1 MTGRKR
7 LLIALLLA
15 PALALPSACARVV
28 NPATGQTEFT
38 AMSPDQEQE
47 IGQEQHPQVLMQFGG
62 AYEDPELQAYVTRIG
77 DELATV
83 SDLPELDFTFTL
95 LNSEVINAFALPG
108 GYVYITRGLLALA
121 DNEAELAGVMAHEI
135 GHVTSRHSAQ
145 RYSRGVLAQGG
156 LAIGTILAGVLGGG
170 AAADMVQQAGGLG
183 AQAYLA
189 GYSRDQEF
197 QADELGVR
205 YMARAGY
212 DPTAMSSFLEKLERN
227 DQLLRR
233 LAGRDGGADP
243 ASSWFA
249 THPRTPDRVLRA
261 AEQASAASTGQRRTG
276 RDAYLD
282 RIDGMVYGEDPTQG
296 FVRGRTFVH
305 PELRFA
311 FDVPQGYRIVN
322 TPAAV
327 IGQAQNSLMKFDAV
341 RVPEGQDVGAYLA
354 RDWARELGAGRLGN
368 VAQSQV
374 SGMPAASAVHPG
386 RLDDGQQVTV
396 ALAALRAGD
405 ERVYRFMF
413 VSPGRMS
420 SAQANAYQATVNSF
434 RRLSAEEAAA
444 MQGRRLRVVT
454 VEPGQDVEDLA
465 RRMAVDSLPREQFEL
480 LNGLDSGDSLS
491 PGQKVKLVVG

>member
-1 MTGRKR
+1 MTGRQG
-7 LLIALLLA
+7 LLLALLLI

-38 AMSPDQEQE
+38 AMSPAQEQE
-47 IGQEQHPQVLMQFGG
+47 IGEEQHPQVLMQFGG
-62 AYEDPELQAYVTRIG
+62 PYDDAELQSYVSRIG
-77 DELATV
+77 DELAAV
-83 SDLPELDFTFTL
+83 SELPELDFTFTV

-135 GHVTSRHSAQ
+135 GHVTARHSAQ

-156 LAIGTILAGVLGGG
+156 LAIGTVLAGVLGGG
-170 AAADMVQQAGGLG
+170 AAADLVQQAGGLG

-227 DQLLRR
+227 DQLMRR
-233 LAGRDGGADP
+233 LSDRDGADP

-261 AEQASAASTGQRRTG
+261 AEQASAATPGENRTG
-276 RDAYLD
+276 REDYLEQ
-282 RIDGMVYGEDPTQG
+282 IDGMVYGEDPSQG

-305 PELRFA
+305 PDLRFA
-311 FDVPQGYRIVN
+311 FDVPDGYRIVN

-341 RVPEGQDVGAYLA
+341 RSPAGQDVGAYLA
-354 RDWARELGAGRLGN
+354 RDWAQELGAGRLDN
-368 VAQSQV
+368 VATSQV
-374 SGMPAASAVHPG
+374 NGMPAASAVAAG
-386 RLDDGQQVTV
+386 QLDNGQPVTV
-396 ALAALRAGD
+396 ALAALRAGN
-405 ERVYRFMF
+405 EQVYRFMF
-413 VSPGRMS
+413 VSPGSMS
-420 SAQANAYQATVNSF
+420 SAQASAYQATVNSF
-434 RRLSAEEAAA
+434 RRLSADEAAA
-444 MQGRRLRVVT
+444 LQARRLRVVT
-454 VEPGQDVEDLA
+454 VERGQDVEDLA

-480 LNGLDSGDSLS
+480 LNGLESGDSLS
-491 PGQKVKLVVG
+491 PGQQVKLVVG

>member
-7 LLIALLLA
+7 LLLALLLL

-38 AMSPDQEQE
+38 AMSPAQEQE
-47 IGQEQHPQVLMQFGG
+47 IGEEQHPQVLMQFGG
-62 AYEDPELQAYVTRIG
+62 PYDDAELQSYVSRIG
-77 DELATV
+77 DELAAV
-83 SDLPELDFTFTL
+83 SELPELDFTFTV

-135 GHVTSRHSAQ
+135 GHVTARHSAQ
-145 RYSRGVLAQGG
+145 RYIRGVLAKGG
-156 LAIGTILAGVLGGG
+156 RAIGTIRAGVLGGA
-170 AAADMVQQAGGLG
+170 AAADLVQQAGGLG

-227 DQLLRR
+227 DQLMRR
-233 LAGRDGGADP
+233 LSDRDGADP

-261 AEQASAASTGQRRTG
+261 AEQASAATPGENRTG
-276 RDAYLD
+276 REDYLEQ
-282 RIDGMVYGEDPTQG
+282 IDGMVYGEDPSQG

-305 PELRFA
+305 PDLRFA

-341 RVPEGQDVGAYLA
+341 RSPAGQDVGAYLA
-354 RDWARELGAGRLGN
+354 RDWAQELGAGRLDN
-368 VAQSQV
+368 VATSQV
-374 SGMPAASAVHPG
+374 NGMPAASAVAAG
-386 RLDDGQQVTV
+386 QLDNGQPVTV
-396 ALAALRAGD
+396 ALAALRAGN
-405 ERVYRFMF
+405 EQVYRFMF
-413 VSPGRMS
+413 VSPGSMS
-420 SAQANAYQATVNSF
+420 SAQASAYQATVNSF
-434 RRLSAEEAAA
+434 RRLSADEAAA
-444 MQGRRLRVVT
+444 LQARRLRVVT
-454 VEPGQDVEDLA
+454 VERGQDVEDLA

-480 LNGLDSGDSLS
+480 LNGLESGDSLS
-491 PGQKVKLVVG
+491 PGQQVKLVVG

>member
-15 PALALPSACARVV
+15 PALALPSGCSRVV

-38 AMSPDQEQE
+38 AMSPAQERQ

-62 AYEDPELQAYVTRIG
+62 AYSDPELQGYVTRIG
-77 DELATV
+77 DGLAAV
-83 SDLPELDFTFTL
+83 SELPELDFTFTV

-135 GHVTSRHSAQ
+135 GHVTARHSAQ
-145 RYSRGVLAQGG
+145 RHSRGVVAQGG

-170 AAADMVQQAGGLG
+170 LAADLVQQAGGLG
-183 AQAYLA
+183 AEAYLA
-189 GYSRDQEF
+189 GYSREQEF

-227 DQLLRR
+227 DQLMRR
-233 LAGRDGGADP
+233 LAGRDEADP

-261 AEQASAASTGQRRTG
+261 AEQASAANPGENRTG
-276 RDAYLD
+276 RDDYLEQ
-282 RIDGMVYGEDPTQG
+282 IDGMVYGEDPSQG

-311 FDVPQGYRIVN
+311 FDAPPGYRIVN

-327 IGQAQNSLMKFDAV
+327 IGQAQNGLMKFDAV
-341 RVPEGQDVGAYLA
+341 RVPAGQDVGTYLA
-354 RDWARELGAGRLGN
+354 RDWAQELGAGRLAN

-374 SGMPAASAVHPG
+374 HGMPAASAVAPG
-386 RLDDGQQVTV
+386 RLGNGQQVTV
-396 ALAALRAGD
+396 ALAALGAGNGQ
-405 ERVYRFMF
+405 VYRFMF
-413 VSPGRMS
+413 VSPGPMNA
-420 SAQANAYQATVNSF
+420 AQASAYQATVNSF
-434 RRLSAEEAAA
+434 RRLSADEAAA
-444 MQGRRLRVVT
+444 LQARRLRVVT
-454 VEPGQDVEDLA
+454 VEPGQAIDDLA
-465 RRMAVDSLPREQFEL
+465 RAMAVDSLPREQFEL
-480 LNGLDSGDSLS
+480 LNGLDAGDPLR
-491 PGQKVKLVVG
+491 PGEKVKLVMG

>member
-1 MTGRKR
+1 MTGRQG
-7 LLIALLLA
+7 LLLALLLV

-38 AMSPDQEQE
+38 AMSPAQEQE
-47 IGQEQHPQVLMQFGG
+47 IGEEQHPQVLMQFGG
-62 AYEDPELQAYVTRIG
+62 PYDDAELQSYVSRIG
-77 DELATV
+77 DELAAV
-83 SDLPELDFTFTL
+83 SELPELDFTFTV

-135 GHVTSRHSAQ
+135 GHVTARHSAQ

-156 LAIGTILAGVLGGG
+156 LAIGTVLAGVLGGG
-170 AAADMVQQAGGLG
+170 AAADLVQQAGGLG

-227 DQLLRR
+227 DQLMRR
-233 LAGRDGGADP
+233 LSDRDGADP

-261 AEQASAASTGQRRTG
+261 AEQASAASPGENRTG
-276 RDAYLD
+276 REDYLEQ
-282 RIDGMVYGEDPTQG
+282 IDGMVYGEDPSQG

-305 PELRFA
+305 PDLRFA
-311 FDVPQGYRIVN
+311 FDVPDGYRIVN

-341 RVPEGQDVGAYLA
+341 RSPAGQDVGAYLA
-354 RDWARELGAGRLGN
+354 RDWAQELGAGRLDN
-368 VAQSQV
+368 VAKSQV
-374 SGMPAASAVHPG
+374 NGMPAASAVAAG
-386 RLDDGQQVTV
+386 QLDNGQPVTV
-396 ALAALRAGD
+396 ALAALRAGN
-405 ERVYRFMF
+405 EQVYRFMF
-413 VSPGRMS
+413 VSPGSMS
-420 SAQANAYQATVNSF
+420 SAQASAYQATVNSF
-434 RRLSAEEAAA
+434 RRLSADEAAA
-444 MQGRRLRVVT
+444 LQARRLRVVT
-454 VEPGQDVEDLA
+454 VERGQDVEDLA

-480 LNGLDSGDSLS
+480 LNGLESGDSLS
-491 PGQKVKLVVG
+491 PGQQVKLVVG

>member
-1 MTGRKR
+1 MTGRQG
-7 LLIALLLA
+7 LLLALLLF

-38 AMSPDQEQE
+38 AMSPAQEQE
-47 IGQEQHPQVLMQFGG
+47 IGEEQHPQVLMQFGG
-62 AYEDPELQAYVTRIG
+62 PYDDAELQSYVSRIG
-77 DELATV
+77 DELAAV
-83 SDLPELDFTFTL
+83 SELPELDFTFTV

-135 GHVTSRHSAQ
+135 GHVTARHSAQ

-156 LAIGTILAGVLGGG
+156 LAIGTVLAGVLGGG
-170 AAADMVQQAGGLG
+170 AAADLVQQAGGLG
-183 AQAYLA
+183 AQASLA

-227 DQLLRR
+227 DQLMRR
-233 LAGRDGGADP
+233 LSGRDGADP

-261 AEQASAASTGQRRTG
+261 AEQASAASPGENRTG
-276 RDAYLD
+276 REDYLEQ
-282 RIDGMVYGEDPTQG
+282 IDGMVYGEDPSQG

-305 PELRFA
+305 PDLRFA

-341 RVPEGQDVGAYLA
+341 RSPAGQDVGAYLA
-354 RDWARELGAGRLGN
+354 RDWAQELGAGRLDN
-368 VAQSQV
+368 VATSQV
-374 SGMPAASAVHPG
+374 NGMPAASAVAAG
-386 RLDDGQQVTV
+386 QLDNGQPVTV
-396 ALAALRAGD
+396 ALAALRAGN
-405 ERVYRFMF
+405 EQVYRFMF
-413 VSPGRMS
+413 VSPGSMS
-420 SAQANAYQATVNSF
+420 SAQASAYQATVNSF
-434 RRLSAEEAAA
+434 RRLSADEAAA
-444 MQGRRLRVVT
+444 LQARRLRVVT
-454 VEPGQDVEDLA
+454 VERGQDVEDLA

-480 LNGLDSGDSLS
+480 LNGLESGDSLS
-491 PGQKVKLVVG
+491 PGQQVKLVVG

>member
-1 MTGRKR
+1 MTGRQG
-7 LLIALLLA
+7 LLLALLLF

-38 AMSPDQEQE
+38 AMSPAQEQE
-47 IGQEQHPQVLMQFGG
+47 IGEEQHPQVLMQFGG
-62 AYEDPELQAYVTRIG
+62 PYDDAELQSYVSRIG
-77 DELATV
+77 DELAAV
-83 SDLPELDFTFTL
+83 SELPELDFTFTV

-135 GHVTSRHSAQ
+135 GHVTARHSAQ

-156 LAIGTILAGVLGGG
+156 LAIGTVLAGVLGGG
-170 AAADMVQQAGGLG
+170 AAADLVQQAGGLG

-227 DQLLRR
+227 DQLMRR
-233 LAGRDGGADP
+233 LSDRDGADP

-261 AEQASAASTGQRRTG
+261 AEQASAASPGENRTG
-276 RDAYLD
+276 REDYLEQ
-282 RIDGMVYGEDPTQG
+282 IDGMVYGEDPSQG

-305 PELRFA
+305 PDLRFA

-341 RVPEGQDVGAYLA
+341 RSPAGQDVGAYLA
-354 RDWARELGAGRLGN
+354 RDWAQELGAGRLDN
-368 VAQSQV
+368 VATSQV
-374 SGMPAASAVHPG
+374 NGMPAASAVAAG
-386 RLDDGQQVTV
+386 QLDNGQPVTV
-396 ALAALRAGD
+396 ALAALRAGN
-405 ERVYRFMF
+405 EQVYRFMF
-413 VSPGRMS
+413 VSPGSMS
-420 SAQANAYQATVNSF
+420 SAQASAYQATVNSF
-434 RRLSAEEAAA
+434 RRLSADEAAA
-444 MQGRRLRVVT
+444 LQARRLRVVT
-454 VEPGQDVEDLA
+454 VERGQDVEDLA

-480 LNGLDSGDSLS
+480 LNGLESGDSLS
-491 PGQKVKLVVG
+491 PGQQVKLVVG

>member
-7 LLIALLLA
+7 LLIALLLVT
-15 PALALPSACARVV
+15 ALALPSACSRVV

-38 AMSPDQEQE
+38 AMSPAQERQ

-62 AYEDPELQAYVTRIG
+62 AYDDPELQSYVTRIG
-77 DELATV
+77 DGLAAISEL
-83 SDLPELDFTFTL
+83 PKLDFTFTV

-135 GHVTSRHSAQ
+135 GHVTARHSAQ
-145 RYSRGVLAQGG
+145 RHSRGVVAQGG

-170 AAADMVQQAGGLG
+170 LAADLVQHAGGLG
-183 AQAYLA
+183 AEAYLA
-189 GYSRDQEF
+189 GYSREQEF

-212 DPTAMSSFLEKLERN
+212 DPTAMSSFLEKLEHN
-227 DQLLRR
+227 DQLMRR
-233 LAGRDGGADP
+233 LAGRDEADP

-249 THPRTPDRVLRA
+249 THPRTPERVLRA
-261 AEQASAASTGQRRTG
+261 AEQASAATPGENRTG
-276 RDAYLD
+276 RDDYLEQ
-282 RIDGMVYGEDPTQG
+282 IDGMVYGEDPSQG

-311 FDVPQGYRIVN
+311 FDAPPGYRIVN

-341 RVPEGQDVGAYLA
+341 RVPAGRDVGAYLA
-354 RDWARELGAGRLGN
+354 RDWAQELGAGRLAN

-374 SGMPAASAVHPG
+374 NGMPAASAVAPG
-386 RLDDGQQVTV
+386 RLGNGQQVTV
-396 ALAALRAGD
+396 ALAALGAGSGQ
-405 ERVYRFMF
+405 VYRFMF
-413 VSPGRMS
+413 VSPGPMS

-434 RRLSAEEAAA
+434 RRLSADEPAALQA
-444 MQGRRLRVVT
+444 RRLRVVM
-454 VEPGQDVEDLA
+454 VEQGQDAEDLA
-465 RRMAVDSLPREQFEL
+465 RRMAVDSLPREQFDL
-480 LNGLDSGDSLS
+480 LNGLEAGDSLS
-491 PGQKVKLVVG
+491 PGEKVKLVEG